1 MNKLLRRASIYFAGG
16 AVGGLANG
24 LCVWFFGTAGI
35 TAALNVSI
43 SPALTPEML
52 YHRIV
57 WGGIWGLIFLLPLA
71 ISSAVLRGTLYSL
84 GPTFVQLFIIFP
96 ERAHKGMMGLELGTL
111 TPLFVFLFNAV
122 WGITA
127 MLWLLAA
134 KES

>member
-1 MNKLLRRASIYFAGG
+1 MNRLLRKVSIYFAAG

-24 LCVWFFGTAGI
+24 LSVWFLGTAGI
-35 TAALNVSI
+35 TAVFGVSI
-43 SPALTPEML
+43 SPALTPAML

-57 WGGIWGLIFLLPLA
+57 WGGIWGLAFLLPLA
-71 ISSAVLRGTLYSL
+71 INSATLRGTLYSL

-111 TPLFVFLFNAV
+111 TPFFVFLFNAV

-127 MLWLLAA
+127 TLWLLAI

>member
-1 MNKLLRRASIYFAGG
+1 MNRLLRRVSIYFAAG

-24 LCVWFFGTAGI
+24 LCVWFLGNAGV
-35 TAALNVSI
+35 TAALGVSI
-43 SPALTPEML
+43 SPALTAEML

-57 WGGIWGLIFLLPLA
+57 WGGIWGLAFLLPLA

-111 TPLFVFLFNAV
+111 TPLFVVFFNAV

-127 MLWLLAA
+127 MLWLVAA

>member
-1 MNKLLRRASIYFAGG
+1 MVVASSRPVEGKGRSELLQ
-16 AVGGLANG
+16 V
-24 LCVWFFGTAGI
+24 
-35 TAALNVSI
+35 
-43 SPALTPEML
+43 
-52 YHRIV
+52 
-57 WGGIWGLIFLLPLA
+57 
-71 ISSAVLRGTLYSL
+71 
-84 GPTFVQLFIIFP
+84 FVDLFIIFP